1 MTPALVVVES
11 NTTGTGRLFC
21 RAARDLG
28 LRPVMLARDP
38 GRYPYVAGDGIHAV
52 VVDTGSATAVQD
64 ACRALDGPVAGVTSS
79 SEYFVATAA
88 EAAAA
93 LGLPHP
99 DPEAIRSCRD
109 KAGQRERLL
118 YAGLPVPGFAAA
130 RTPDEA
136 AAAAVRIGLPV
147 VVKPVA
153 GSGSI
158 ATRLCADAAEARAA
172 AAVVLEGDPGL
183 PPQRAAL
190 VEEYLDGPEFSV
202 ETLGEQIVGITAK
215 HLGPEPYFVEI
226 GHDFPA
232 ELAPGT
238 AAAIGAAAVGAL
250 RGLGL
255 GWGPAHVELRL
266 TAAGPRIVEVNPR
279 LAGGM
284 IPRLVEEAL
293 GIDLVAHVVATVAG
307 LDPVSRP
314 ARTGSASLRFL
325 LADRAGRLTAITGIE
340 DALAVPGVVE
350 VALTPGVE
358 AGQHVVPRNSFKD
371 RLAAVIAADPDGT
384 VAASAATK
392 GLQAMTA
399 VIETSPES

>member
-38 GRYPYVAGDGIHAV
+38 ARYPYVADDGIHAV
-52 VVDTGSATAVQD
+52 VVDTGSAVAVQD

-99 DPEAIRSCRD
+99 DPGAIRICRD
-109 KAGQRERLL
+109 KASQRERLL

-158 ATRLCADAAEARAA
+158 ATRLCADAGEARAA

-183 PPQRAAL
+183 PPQRAAM

-215 HLGPEPYFVEI
+215 HLGPEPHFVET

-238 AAAIGAAAVGAL
+238 AAAIGSATVGAL

-284 IPRLVEEAL
+284 IPRLIEEAL
-293 GIDLVAHVVATVAG
+293 GIDLIAHVVATVAG
-307 LDPVSRP
+307 LDTVPRP
-314 ARTGSASLRFL
+314 ARAGSASIRFL

-358 AGQHVVPRNSFKD
+358 AGQQVVPRNSFKD